1 MCAINI
7 FDLAGQALPV
17 GLALYNIGYCSQAE
31 AESEE
36 SRIVNCITL
45 GLGNK
50 FLLEVVHLVSSATLY
65 ALHIWQ
71 IQPSKTSLRR
81 SRSGLDKGM
90 TMVAPAAARLK
101 AIRLNGQF
109 KQEHCNVSKGLS

>member
-17 GLALYNIGYCSQAE
+17 GLALYNIDYCSQAE

-36 SRIVNCITL
+36 SKIVNRMTL

-50 FLLEVVHLVSSATLY
+50 FPLEVVHWVSVCTVY
-65 ALHIWQ
+65 TLHIWQ
-71 IQPSKTSLRR
+71 MQPSKTSLKGG
-81 SRSGLDKGM
+81 RSGLDKGM

-101 AIRLNGQF
+101 AILLNGQF